1 MAKDKGAKG
10 EKEGGKFTLVLIV
23 FLIITTWLS
32 VMALLIK
39 CDVGGFGSEVLRPV
53 FKNVPVIKE
62 ILPPPSDE
70 EVAKESDYPYNT
82 LESALAKITE
92 LDSSVASKDAEI
104 KGLSDKNAELESEIT
119 RLKTFEDEQVAF
131 EQQKNKF
138 FDEIVYGETAPDT
151 DTYIEW
157 YNSIDSE
164 YAEEIYK
171 EILEAKQA
179 DKEIKDLASSY
190 ENMSPENAAKILET
204 MENDLDT
211 VALIMNNMGAE
222 SQGKIL
228 EAMNPEYA
236 ASVTKK
242 LLP

>member
-1 MAKDKGAKG
+1 MAKDEKK
-10 EKEGGKFTLVLIV
+10 EKEGGKITLVLIV
-23 FLIITTWLS
+23 VLIITTWLS

-70 EVAKESDYPYNT
+70 EVAKESDYPYDT
-82 LESALAKITE
+82 LESALNQITV

-104 KGLSDKNAELESEIT
+104 KQLTDKNAELESEIT
-119 RLKTFEDEQVAF
+119 RLKVFENAQTEF
-131 EQQKNKF
+131 ETEKNKF
-138 FDEIVYGETAPDT
+138 YDEIVYGEMAPDT

-164 YAEEIYK
+164 YAEQIYK
-171 EILEAKQA
+171 DIIESKQA
-179 DKEIKDLASSY
+179 DQEIKDLAASY
-190 ENMSPENAAKILET
+190 EAMSPENAAKILET
-204 MENDLDT
+204 MGNDLDT
-211 VALIMNNMGAE
+211 VALIMNNMGTDA
-222 SQGKIL
+222 QGKIL
-228 EAMNPEYA
+228 EAMEPEFA